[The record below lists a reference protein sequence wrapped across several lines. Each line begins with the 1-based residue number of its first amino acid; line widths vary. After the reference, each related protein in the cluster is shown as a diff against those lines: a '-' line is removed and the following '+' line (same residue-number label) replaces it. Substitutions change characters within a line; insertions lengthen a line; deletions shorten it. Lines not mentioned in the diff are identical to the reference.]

1 MLYIEGGSTITY
13 QPKRDISNNINTIL
27 TFPTNDAN
35 TSFTNIYIN
44 LILSSTSNFDHL
56 GMSNT
61 IDTKKSQQKMLAL
74 IF

>member
-35 TSFTNIYIN
+35 TKIAHASTNFTKIAAERY
-44 LILSSTSNFDHL
+44 HL
-56 GMSNT
+56 
-61 IDTKKSQQKMLAL
+61 
-74 IF
+74 